1 MILLIRDPFDT
12 LLAEFNRRK
21 SQNHTGLA
29 PLQEFQTKNWQHY
42 VEKTSNE
49 WKDFYKFFAENYK
62 AEQLH
67 VIKYEDLKSDL
78 IKTLKNVVSFL
89 GLPSL
94 TNKNCVFTKRQ
105 GTNHRPKSKI
115 DLKQFYSPVQTNLV
129 SIIRNSTYDKLGV
142 R

>member
-1 MILLIRDPFDT
+1 M
-12 LLAEFNRRK
+12 
-21 SQNHTGLA
+21 
-29 PLQEFQTKNWQHY
+29 
-42 VEKTSNE
+42 
-49 WKDFYKFFAENYK
+49 
-62 AEQLH
+62 
-67 VIKYEDLKSDL
+67 

-94 TNKNCVFTKRQ
+94 LNENCVFTKRQ